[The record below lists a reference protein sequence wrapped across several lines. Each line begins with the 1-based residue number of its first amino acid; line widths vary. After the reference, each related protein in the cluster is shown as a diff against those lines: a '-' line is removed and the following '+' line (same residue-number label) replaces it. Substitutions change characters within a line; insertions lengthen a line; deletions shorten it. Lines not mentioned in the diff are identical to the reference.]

1 MFSSSQRDFG
11 VCSIAIDQHITQSVA
26 TMAMADHEML
36 IRGDMSFADDQKRDD
51 PPIQV
56 NIPEDFEID
65 QYIAQYTGS

>member
-1 MFSSSQRDFG
+1 
-11 VCSIAIDQHITQSVA
+11 
-26 TMAMADHEML
+26 MAMADHEML